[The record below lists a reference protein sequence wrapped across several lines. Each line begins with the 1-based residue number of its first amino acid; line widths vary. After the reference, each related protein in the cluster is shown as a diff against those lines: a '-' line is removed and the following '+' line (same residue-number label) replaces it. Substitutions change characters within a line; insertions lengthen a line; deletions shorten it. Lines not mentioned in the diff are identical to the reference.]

1 MSSSTGYNR
10 YVIKQ
15 YSQLEY
21 LHGGVGYVDAERILI
36 KEGFERIEFPRH
48 DSFTPVA
55 KLDRLRYL
63 VRQSYSIKKDSIV
76 IFLFP
81 VYSKAARVLIRRLVK
96 KGVRCICYLA
106 DINGIKDGDEKGL
119 AEEISFLQLFQYFI
133 VHNAGMRAW
142 LDSIIPG
149 NVAEE
154 IKFFDFLTQPVTTL
168 RPLSNDIVFAGNLA
182 KSPFLEKLHL
192 LEDTPLRF
200 NVYGPGGPPALTEQK
215 NVYWHGSFPPYQ
227 LPSKLQGSF
236 GLLWDD
242 ACIDK
247 PCGHYG
253 AYMPYISHHKLSLYI
268 LSRLPIIVPAIAGSA
283 SLVEKYG
290 IGFAINSLYEI
301 PQKIKSLTEVEYFQM
316 QENMKSLANDISQ
329 GECLKGAISRLLQK
343 IH

>member
-1 MSSSTGYNR
+1 MSSATEYKR

-36 KEGFERIEFPRH
+36 REGFEKIEFPRH

-63 VRQSYSIKKDSIV
+63 LRQSFSIKKDSIL

-81 VYSKAARVLIRRLVK
+81 VYSKAVRILIERLLK

-119 AEEISFLQLFQYFI
+119 QEEIDFLKQFQYFI
-133 VHNAGMRAW
+133 VHNAAMKAW
-142 LDSIIPG
+142 LNSIIPG
-149 NVAEE
+149 NVSEE
-154 IKFFDFLTQPVTTL
+154 ISFFDFLAEAVQTNRVLT
-168 RPLSNDIVFAGNLA
+168 NEIVFAGNLA

-192 LEDTPLRF
+192 LKDTPLLF
-200 NVYGPGGPPALTEQK
+200 NVYGPGGTAVMEDQK
-215 NVYWHGSFPPYQ
+215 NVNWQGSFPPYQ
-227 LPSKLQGSF
+227 LPSKLKGSF

-283 SLVEKYG
+283 PLIEKYG

-301 PQKIKSLTEVEYFQM
+301 PQKISSLTEAEYFQM
-316 QENMKSLANDISQ
+316 QENMNTLAKEIST
-329 GECLKGAISRLLQK
+329 GERLKAALARLIPQ
-343 IH
+343 IN

>member
-1 MSSSTGYNR
+1 LAPDQFKR

-21 LHGGVGYVDAERILI
+21 LHGGIGYVDAERILI
-36 KEGFERIEFPRH
+36 NEGFEKIEFPRH

-63 VRQSYSIKKDSIV
+63 MRQSLSIKRDSIV

-81 VYSKAARVLIRRLVK
+81 VYSKAVKVLIRQLVK
-96 KGVRCICYLA
+96 KGVRCICFLA

-119 AEEISFLQLFQYFI
+119 AEEISFLKLFQYFI
-133 VHNAGMRAW
+133 VHNAGMKAW
-142 LDSIIPG
+142 LNSKVPG

-154 IKFFDFLTQPVTTL
+154 INFFDFLAQPLTTL
-168 RPLSNDIVFAGNLA
+168 RPFSNEIVFAGNLA
-182 KSPFLEKLHL
+182 KSPFLGKLHL
-192 LEDTPLRF
+192 LKDTPLLF
-200 NVYGPGGPPALTEQK
+200 NVYGPGGPSALTDQE
-215 NVYWHGSFPPYQ
+215 NVSWHGSFHPYQ
-227 LPSKLQGSF
+227 LPSKLHGSF

-268 LSRLPIIVPAIAGSA
+268 LSRLPLIVPAIAGSA
-283 SLVEKYG
+283 PLVKKYG

-301 PQKIKSLTEVEYFQM
+301 PQKIKSLTEAEFIQM
-316 QENMKSLANDISQ
+316 QENMKSLADEISQ
-329 GECLKGAISRLLQK
+329 GERLKGAITRLLPE
-343 IH
+343 IR

>member
-1 MSSSTGYNR
+1 MAPSSFSR

-36 KEGFERIEFPRH
+36 KEGFQKIEFPRH

-63 VRQSYSIKKDSIV
+63 LNQSISIKKDSIF

-81 VYSKAARVLIRRLVK
+81 VYSKAARILIQRLMK

-106 DINGIKDGDEKGL
+106 DINGIKDGDPKGL
-119 AEEISFLQLFQYFI
+119 EEEISFLKQFQYFI
-133 VHNAGMRAW
+133 IHNAGMRAW
-142 LDSIIPG
+142 LDSVIPG

-154 IKFFDFLTQPVTTL
+154 INFFDFLAKPEQTHRV
-168 RPLSNDIVFAGNLA
+168 LSNEIVFAGNLA
-182 KSPFLEKLHL
+182 KSPFLDKLHL
-192 LEDTPLRF
+192 LKDTPLLF
-200 NVYGPGGPPALTEQK
+200 NVYGPGGTAALEEQK
-215 NVYWHGSFPPYQ
+215 NVNWQGTFPPYQ
-227 LPSKLQGSF
+227 LPSKLKGSF

-268 LSRLPIIVPAIAGSA
+268 LGRLPIIVPAIAGSA
-283 SLVEKYG
+283 PLIEKYG

-301 PQKIKSLTEVEYFQM
+301 PPKIKSLTEAKYLQM
-316 QENMKSLANDISQ
+316 QENMNALAIEISQ
-329 GECLKGAISRLLQK
+329 GQRLKGALDRLLPK
-343 IH
+343 IN

>member
-1 MSSSTGYNR
+1 MAAERFSKF
-10 YVIKQ
+10 VIKQ

-36 KEGFERIEFPRH
+36 QEGFNKIEFPRH

-63 VRQSYSIKKDSIV
+63 LRQSFSIKKDSIF

-81 VYSKAARVLIRRLVK
+81 VYSKAARILIERLVK

-119 AEEISFLQLFQYFI
+119 QEEIDFLKQFQYFI
-133 VHNAGMRAW
+133 VHNAGMRVW
-142 LDSIIPG
+142 LNEKIPG
-149 NVAEE
+149 VVSEE
-154 IKFFDFLTQPVTTL
+154 INFFDFLAQPAQTQRV
-168 RPLSNDIVFAGNLA
+168 LSNEIVFAGNLA
-182 KSPFLEKLHL
+182 KSPFLDKLHL
-192 LEDTPLRF
+192 LKDSPLRF
-200 NVYGPGGPPALTEQK
+200 NVYGPGGTAALEDQN
-215 NVYWHGSFPPYQ
+215 NVNWQGTFSPYQ
-227 LPSKLQGSF
+227 LPSKLKGSF

-268 LSRLPIIVPAIAGSA
+268 LSGLPLIVPAIAGSA
-283 SLVEKYG
+283 PLVEKYG

-301 PQKIKSLTEVEYFQM
+301 PQKISSLTDAEFIQM
-316 QENMKSLANDISQ
+316 QENMKPLANEIST
-329 GECLKGAISRLLQK
+329 GKRLKGALTRLIPQ
-343 IH
+343 IN

>member
-1 MSSSTGYNR
+1 MIR
-10 YVIKQ
+10 Q

-36 KEGFERIEFPRH
+36 KEGFEKIEFPRH

-63 VRQSYSIKKDSIV
+63 LKQTISIKKNSIF

-81 VYSKAARVLIRRLVK
+81 VYSKAARLLIQRLVK
-96 KGVRCICYLA
+96 KGVRIICFLA
-106 DINGIKDGDEKGL
+106 DINGIKDGDEKEL
-119 AEEISFLQLFQYFI
+119 EEEISFLKQFQYFI
-133 VHNAGMRAW
+133 VHNAGMKAW
-142 LDSIIPG
+142 LNSKIPG
-149 NVAEE
+149 SVSEE
-154 IKFFDFLTQPVTTL
+154 INFFDFLAQPNQTPRV
-168 RPLSNDIVFAGNLA
+168 LSNEIVFAGNLA

-192 LEDTPLRF
+192 LKDTPLLF
-200 NVYGPGGPPALTEQK
+200 NVYGPGGTAAVEEQK
-215 NVYWHGSFPPYQ
+215 NVNWQGTFPPYQ
-227 LPSKLQGSF
+227 LPSKLKGSF

-242 ACIDK
+242 ACIDR

-268 LSRLPIIVPAIAGSA
+268 LSRLPLIVPAIAGSA
-283 SLVEKYG
+283 PLVKKYG

-301 PQKIKSLTEVEYFQM
+301 PQKISSITEAEFLQM
-316 QENMKSLANDISQ
+316 QENMTALAKEISG
-329 GECLKGAISRLLQK
+329 GECLKQALSRLLPK

>member
-1 MSSSTGYNR
+1 MAPDQFSR

-15 YSQLEY
+15 YSQQEY
-21 LHGGVGYVDAERILI
+21 IHGGVGYVDTERILI
-36 KEGFERIEFPRH
+36 KEGFKIIEFPRH

-63 VRQSYSIKKDSIV
+63 LRQVYSIKKNSIV
-76 IFLFP
+76 VFLFP
-81 VYSKAARVLIRRLVK
+81 VYSKAARILIRQLVK
-96 KGVRCICYLA
+96 KGVRCVCHIG
-106 DINGIKDGDEKGL
+106 DVNGIKDGDEKEL
-119 AEEISFLQLFQYFI
+119 AEEINFLKLFQYFI
-133 VHNAGMRAW
+133 VHNAGMKAW

-149 NVAEE
+149 SVAEE
-154 IKFFDFLTQPVTTL
+154 ISFFDFLAQPVTT
-168 RPLSNDIVFAGNLA
+168 RRTLSNEIVFAGNLT

-192 LEDTPLRF
+192 LKETPLRF
-200 NVYGPGGPPALTEQK
+200 NVYGPGGTTEMSEQK
-215 NVYWHGSFPPYQ
+215 NVIWQGFFPPYH

-242 ACIDK
+242 ACIDR

-283 SLVEKYG
+283 PLVEKYG
-290 IGFAINSLYEI
+290 IGFAISSLYEI
-301 PQKIKSLTEVEYFQM
+301 PQKIKSLTEAEFIQM
-316 QENMKSLANDISQ
+316 QENMKLLADDISQ
-329 GECLKGAISRLLQK
+329 GECLKRAISRLVAK